1 MGGAFL
7 QPARLLSPPPSQ
19 GVKQP
24 RVPAHH
30 QRSLTQQNHACSGA
44 GRQHPPAAP
53 GPRSPHSPPSCR
65 SPPGARCHTER
76 GGPRARPAPLSSAG
90 SRSELL
96 CSNHAVKVTC
106 RRKGGGCWLPG
117 VAERAH
123 EVLGSPRSAPRRAA
137 PGSAPRFLP
146 RPHPP
151 EPASSNGP
159 TKRPGG
165 LGTGGRGKADPK
177 NGAGAHQSTV
187 WVPAAG
193 TRWARGRVHPQG
205 CVSRCWRRRCCRHQP
220 LRSWRTRKP
229 KKHPRA
235 LNNPPPGTQLHAAPV
250 PTGPPRLSEGK
261 EENFF
266 YM

>member
-7 QPARLLSPPPSQ
+7 QPARLLSPPP
-19 GVKQP
+19 QP
-24 RVPAHH
+24 RSQTAPGSCSPPALPDTAKPRV
-30 QRSLTQQNHACSGA
+30 QR
-44 GRQHPPAAP
+44 GRAPAAP
-53 GPRSPHSPPSCR
+53 GPRSPRSTPGCR
-65 SPPGARCHTER
+65 SPPGARCRTER
-76 GGPRARPAPLSSAG
+76 GGPRAQPAPLSSAG
-90 SRSELL
+90 SRRELL

-123 EVLGSPRSAPRRAA
+123 EVLGSPRSALRRAA
-137 PGSAPRFLP
+137 PSSAPRFLP

-177 NGAGAHQSTV
+177 NGAGAHRSTV

-193 TRWARGRVHPQG
+193 TRWVWGRAHPQG